1 LELHFKNLVI
11 IIIIIYY
18 FCFFETPIKPLPLLQ
33 ELKNQYT
40 RYKYICSFI
49 TPTSNFQVPQRAL
62 THVDISTDNDACFTS
77 TENFPSFISL
87 KDKNQKS
94 KLKKRVLENFP
105 SSNLIDTHPIYP
117 SSQKTKKKEKNSR
130 SRHTPNKG

>member
-1 LELHFKNLVI
+1 LELHFKILVLI
-11 IIIIIYY
+11 ILLIYY
-18 FCFFETPIKPLPLLQ
+18 FYFFETPIKPLPLLQ

-40 RYKYICSFI
+40 RYKYIAVSLLQL
-49 TPTSNFQVPQRAL
+49 PTSKCPKEVSHN
-62 THVDISTDNDACFTS
+62 VDISTDNDACFTS
-77 TENFPSFISL
+77 TENFPPSISL